1 MARLVEFLSNWIGNI
16 DKSNL
21 CPFAK
26 RAWDNDKC
34 KVVMVEDF
42 TLDNFWSTVSEECM
56 TYDYSKYDAV
66 FVAALT
72 DDEIINL
79 MQLSGSCDSMN
90 SFLNS
95 QNKDLWLLKQH
106 GDPYTLVIIQKITDL
121 DDASRVMEKHGYYN
135 RYLPYMFN
143 KSIIR
148 RRKMRER
155 LTGAIK

>member
-16 DKSNL
+16 DKANL

-56 TYDYSKYDAV
+56 TYDPSKYDAV
-66 FVAALT
+66 IVAALT
-72 DDEIINL
+72 DDEIINI

-121 DDASRVMEKHGYYN
+121 DDASRILEKEGYYN
-135 RYLPYMFN
+135 RYIPYMFN

>member
-1 MARLVEFLSNWIGNI
+1 MARLIEYLRQWIDIIN
-16 DKSNL
+16 KFNY

-26 RAWDNDKC
+26 KAWDDDRC
-34 KVVMVEDF
+34 KVIMVEDF
-42 TLDNFWSTVSEECM
+42 TLDNFWSIVSEECM
-56 TYDYSKYDAV
+56 IYDPSKHDAV
-66 FVAALT
+66 IVAALT
-72 DDEIINL
+72 DDEIINFA
-79 MQLSGSCDSMN
+79 QLSGSCDSMN

-121 DDASRVMEKHGYYN
+121 DDASRILEKQGYYN
-135 RYLPYMFN
+135 RYIPYMFN

>member
-1 MARLVEFLSNWIGNI
+1 MARLIEYLRQWIDTIN
-16 DKSNL
+16 KFNY

-26 RAWDNDKC
+26 KAWDDNRC

-42 TLDNFWSTVSEECM
+42 TLDNFWSIVSEECM
-56 TYDYSKYDAV
+56 TFNPSKHDAV
-66 FVAALT
+66 IVAALT

-95 QNKDLWLLKQH
+95 QNKDIWLLKQY
-106 GDPYTLVIIQKITDL
+106 GDPYTLIIIQKITDL
-121 DDASRVMEKHGYYN
+121 DDASRILEKQGYYN
-135 RYLPYMFN
+135 RYIPYIFN

-155 LTGAIK
+155 LTGVVK